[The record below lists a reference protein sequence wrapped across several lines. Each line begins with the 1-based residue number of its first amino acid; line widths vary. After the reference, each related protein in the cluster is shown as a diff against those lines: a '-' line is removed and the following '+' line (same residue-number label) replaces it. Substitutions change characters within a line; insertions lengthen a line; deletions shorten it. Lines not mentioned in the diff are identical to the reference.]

1 MAFDAKQAIADKITH
16 LEDSLKQAKV
26 KQERDAQ
33 ENALAIAVLEEE
45 LDAWVGVLGGKPKT
59 DSPQPPKRAA
69 ARAESES
76 R

>member
-45 LDAWVGVLGGKPKT
+45 LDAWVSVLGGKPDTSKT
-59 DSPQPPKRAA
+59 PAKKAVA
-69 ARAESES
+69 KK
-76 R
+76 

>member
-45 LDAWVGVLGGKPKT
+45 LDAWVGVLGNDKKT
-59 DSPQPPKRAA
+59 PAKKAA
-69 ARAESES
+69 AKK
-76 R
+76 